1 MHYIMGT
8 YRTDRSINSSHGILK
23 QPRTEVEFIRIMDHF
38 VGRNI
43 GRAIGHFRIPVS
55 EYDPENVGNIVKFT
69 KSANSFNCYGS
80 FTVNNVGIISDYQFT
95 RGDVDTE

>member
-1 MHYIMGT
+1 MGT
-8 YRTDRSINSSHGILK
+8 YKTDRSTNPSHGTLK

-38 VGRNI
+38 VGRSI
-43 GRAIGHFRIPVS
+43 GRAIGHFGIPES
-55 EYDPENVGNIVKFT
+55 EYDPENAGSTVSFT

-95 RGDVDTE
+95 RENADAK